1 MSQPVYYHVN
11 PSQVGKEDVGDFL
24 RRAIAKQFADKEYYV
39 TKETIE
45 EKITPYSKGTPRK
58 LRGFVINEANKIG
71 HVIYFDITECT
82 SGINFYG
89 R

>member
-11 PSQVGKEDVGDFL
+11 PEQVGSEDLGDFL

-39 TKETIE
+39 SKELIE
-45 EKITPYSKGTPRK
+45 EKITPYSNGQPRK
-58 LRGFVINEANKIG
+58 LRGFQINEGNKVG
-71 HVIYFDITECT
+71 HLIYFDVTNCT
-82 SGINFYG
+82 SGINFFG